1 MITRSSLRLRRTRT
15 RTRRCRRTR
24 PTIKT
29 LARGVLSLKKYAP
42 KVSDEEEEQQSHGVS
57 FDEGDPIILIDTNV
71 DDNDVIDFTPKR
83 DIDYFGTLVSS
94 EDEHEHEHEHDDGNR
109 DGEHDWTN
117 KITAIA
123 SSSGNLMEDLE
134 DIMHDG
140 CESTGSI
147 ITVIS
152 GERSTVTDIMVVD
165 KNDLDD
171 IFNVRENKSYTE
183 EKGDA
188 NADLLDGNSFD
199 VFGHD
204 YPGNSN
210 NNYYSNNNDTDT
222 DTDIDNCNGVDKK
235 QKLIHEIVNV
245 QNHPRRPKT
254 SRINPM
260 IGERSF
266 TDDIKDGITTIP
278 SKTLRS
284 RRKYKKRIEK
294 EKGRGTMSRS
304 DRLQRRT
311 QMKIPVEH
319 KFRGE
324 SSNKLALTKRREL
337 KTKDKTNNDDLSSSF
352 SPIQSNTIDPT
363 VMETKRSE
371 LVLARNTELKK
382 LASYNNP
389 GIEYIKI
396 TKASFSVS
404 SSPSPMTSNTKRK
417 KSIVQQERKNKKENM
432 TTSRSQT
439 DNTAVDNIN
448 NIDQPVIKNYLQSE
462 SEYEQQSFSYW
473 HGNHYTVNGNL
484 PRRIAKKFL
493 YRPNANEGRCRS
505 KPFFGT
511 VMSKGLEEQ
520 DDGSSKKVWRI
531 VYDDGD
537 EDDFDELEYQRAIDQ
552 YERLK
557 CCDTKFS

>member
-1 MITRSSLRLRRTRT
+1 M
-15 RTRRCRRTR
+15 
-24 PTIKT
+24 
-29 LARGVLSLKKYAP
+29 G
-42 KVSDEEEEQQSHGVS
+42 
-57 FDEGDPIILIDTNV
+57 
-71 DDNDVIDFTPKR
+71 
-83 DIDYFGTLVSS
+83 
-94 EDEHEHEHEHDDGNR
+94 
-109 DGEHDWTN
+109 
-117 KITAIA
+117 
-123 SSSGNLMEDLE
+123 
-134 DIMHDG
+134 MHDG

-152 GERSTVTDIMVVD
+152 GERSTVTDVMVVD

-171 IFNVRENKSYTE
+171 IFNLKENKSYTE
-183 EKGDA
+183 EKGDD
-188 NADLLDGNSFD
+188 NADLLDGNSFV

-222 DTDIDNCNGVDKK
+222 DTDTDSDSDNCNRVDKK

-294 EKGRGTMSRS
+294 EKGAGTMSRS

-337 KTKDKTNNDDLSSSF
+337 ETKDKMNNDDLSSSF

-382 LASYNNP
+382 IASYNNP

-404 SSPSPMTSNTKRK
+404 SSPSPMTSKPKRK
-417 KSIVQQERKNKKENM
+417 KFNVQQKRKNK
-432 TTSRSQT
+432 
-439 DNTAVDNIN
+439 
-448 NIDQPVIKNYLQSE
+448 
-462 SEYEQQSFSYW
+462 
-473 HGNHYTVNGNL
+473 
-484 PRRIAKKFL
+484 
-493 YRPNANEGRCRS
+493 
-505 KPFFGT
+505 
-511 VMSKGLEEQ
+511 
-520 DDGSSKKVWRI
+520 
-531 VYDDGD
+531 
-537 EDDFDELEYQRAIDQ
+537 
-552 YERLK
+552 
-557 CCDTKFS
+557 

>member
-1 MITRSSLRLRRTRT
+1 MITRSSLRLRRTHT

-42 KVSDEEEEQQSHGVS
+42 KVSDEEEKQQSHGVS

-94 EDEHEHEHEHDDGNR
+94 EDEHEHEHDDGNR

-188 NADLLDGNSFD
+188 NADLLDGNSFV

-222 DTDIDNCNGVDKK
+222 DTDTDNA
-235 QKLIHEIVNV
+235 
-245 QNHPRRPKT
+245 
-254 SRINPM
+254 
-260 IGERSF
+260 
-266 TDDIKDGITTIP
+266 DG
-278 SKTLRS
+278 
-284 RRKYKKRIEK
+284 RRKR
-294 EKGRGTMSRS
+294 
-304 DRLQRRT
+304 
-311 QMKIPVEH
+311 
-319 KFRGE
+319 
-324 SSNKLALTKRREL
+324 
-337 KTKDKTNNDDLSSSF
+337 KTNYD
-352 SPIQSNTIDPT
+352 
-363 VMETKRSE
+363 
-371 LVLARNTELKK
+371 
-382 LASYNNP
+382 
-389 GIEYIKI
+389 
-396 TKASFSVS
+396 
-404 SSPSPMTSNTKRK
+404 
-417 KSIVQQERKNKKENM
+417 KE
-432 TTSRSQT
+432 
-439 DNTAVDNIN
+439 
-448 NIDQPVIKNYLQSE
+448 
-462 SEYEQQSFSYW
+462 
-473 HGNHYTVNGNL
+473 
-484 PRRIAKKFL
+484 
-493 YRPNANEGRCRS
+493 
-505 KPFFGT
+505 
-511 VMSKGLEEQ
+511 EE
-520 DDGSSKKVWRI
+520 
-531 VYDDGD
+531 
-537 EDDFDELEYQRAIDQ
+537 
-552 YERLK
+552 
-557 CCDTKFS
+557 